1 MAEIYL
7 IQKPIGRAE
16 LKKIAEERFGDLIK
30 AVVDLGQGIMA
41 VGGEFHS
48 DEETFLIEK
57 NGSKRED
64 TWGINLYPDK
74 PKEEMIEFDSVINI
88 KPASGNRSRDVEKQ
102 EIKEKIKEILDNLV
116 SD

>member
-7 IQKPIGRAE
+7 IEKPITRAE
-16 LKKIAEERFGDLIK
+16 LKKIAEERFGDLAK
-30 AVVDLGQGIMA
+30 AVVDVNQKVMA

-48 DEETFLIEK
+48 EEETFLIEK
-57 NGSKRED
+57 SNSKRED
-64 TWGINLYPDK
+64 TWGINFYPDK
-74 PKEEMIEFDSVINI
+74 PREEMIEFDSVINI

-102 EIKEKIKEILDNLV
+102 EIKERIKEIVYNLV